1 MSNIEAA
8 LAAIDALG
16 PGESFTYTEI
26 AKRYG
31 VVRSTLTRRH
41 QGRCASPT
49 TGCQKRQLLHPQQEQ
64 ALIAYI
70 NRLTDRGL
78 PPTQSMI

>member
-16 PGESFTYTEI
+16 PKETFTYTEI

-31 VVRSTLTRRH
+31 VTRTTLAQRH
-41 QGRCASPT
+41 QGRCTSPS
-49 TGCQKRQLLHPQQEQ
+49 TGYQKQQLLHPQQEK

-78 PPTQSMI
+78 PPT